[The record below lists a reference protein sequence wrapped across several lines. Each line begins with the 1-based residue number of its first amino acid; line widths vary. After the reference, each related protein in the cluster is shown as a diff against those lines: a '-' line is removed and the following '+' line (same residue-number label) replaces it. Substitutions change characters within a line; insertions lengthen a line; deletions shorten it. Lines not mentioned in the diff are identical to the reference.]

1 MARAKTPAGPPMPI
15 QGQWPADAVE
25 RRPLEALVPY
35 ARNARTHSAAQV
47 AQLAD
52 SVRQW
57 GWTIPVLIDESG
69 GIIAGHGRV
78 LAAKQ
83 LGLAEVPVMI
93 ARGWTE
99 AQKRAYV
106 IADNR
111 LALSAGWDNDLL
123 RSELGDLKAEGF
135 DLGLT
140 GFELPELGKLLK
152 FGITGRTDPDEA
164 PPAPAVP
171 VSRLGDVWRLGDH
184 RLVCGDCTDPLAV
197 ERALAGAK
205 PHLMVTD
212 PPYGVKYDAAWRQ
225 RAGVGGAGSATGKV
239 LNDHQADWRE
249 AWALFPGDVAYVW
262 HAGTFCGTVAESLAA
277 VKFQLRAQI
286 VWVKTRHV
294 LSRGDYHHQHEPC
307 LYGVREGAE
316 EHWHFVPEHE
326 VAAYAV
332 KKGAVGHYEGGR
344 KQSTVWNIEHIKS
357 DTGHSTQKP
366 VECMRRPIEN
376 NSRPGD
382 AIYEPFSGSGT
393 TIIAGA
399 MTGRVVHAIELNP
412 AYVDVAIERWQ
423 AFTGD
428 VAILQESGQE
438 FGRVALQRRAEAAA
452 EAEAA

>member
-1 MARAKTPAGPPMPI
+1 MPA
-15 QGQWPADAVE
+15 WPADAVE

-35 ARNARTHSAAQV
+35 ARNSRTHSPAQV
-47 AQLAD
+47 AQLAA

-57 GWTIPVLIDESG
+57 GWTMPVLIDEAG

-83 LGLAEVPVMI
+83 LGLSEVPVMI

-106 IADNR
+106 IADNQ

-123 RSELGDLKAEGF
+123 RAELGDLKAEGF

-140 GFELPELGKLLK
+140 GFGLPELGKLLK
-152 FGITGRTDPDEA
+152 FGIEGRTDPDEA

-184 RLVCGDCTDPLAV
+184 RLVCGDCTDPAAV
-197 ERALAGAK
+197 EKALAGAK

-239 LNDHQADWRE
+239 LNDHEADWRK

-262 HAGTFCGTVAESLAA
+262 HAGTFCGTVAESLSA

-286 VWVKTRHV
+286 IWVKTRHV

-307 LYGVREGAE
+307 LYGVREGADE
-316 EHWHFVPEHE
+316 QWHFVPEHE

-332 KKGAVGHYEGGR
+332 KNGAVGHYEGGR
-344 KQSTVWNIEHIKS
+344 KQSTVWQIEHIKS

-382 AIYEPFSGSGT
+382 AIYEPFSGSVT
-393 TIIAGA
+393 TIIAGT

-423 AFTGD
+423 AFAGD
-428 VAILQESGQE
+428 VAILQETGQE
-438 FGRVALQRRAEAAA
+438 FDRVALQRRAEVAA
-452 EAEAA
+452 EAGAAA